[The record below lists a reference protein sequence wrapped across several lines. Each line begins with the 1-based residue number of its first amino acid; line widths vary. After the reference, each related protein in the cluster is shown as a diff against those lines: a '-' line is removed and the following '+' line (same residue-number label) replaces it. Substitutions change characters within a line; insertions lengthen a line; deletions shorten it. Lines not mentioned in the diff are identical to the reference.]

1 MSRGLLLVTT
11 SYPDSGDGSE
21 AAGAFVADL
30 ARTLAVRGPVRVVA
44 PGKRAGAI
52 ETRDGVEIRRFAG
65 TGRPLSL
72 LSPARPADWPA
83 IISTLRSLRAVTLAA
98 GSDGSIAHTLAL
110 WVLPSG
116 WAAAALQ
123 RAHGVPYS
131 VWALGSD
138 IWSLGRRRGLRPVLR
153 RVARGATHCYA
164 DGLQLGDDA
173 ARLSSVAFDF
183 LPSTRRLEGQRTRPL
198 ASTPPYRLLF
208 LGRWHPNKGIDLLL
222 DALALLDDAA
232 WTRITEMRIAG
243 GGPLEA
249 LVRERVAALQSAGR
263 PLRLD
268 GFLDRAQASSAIGD
282 ADWLLIPSRI
292 ESIPVVFS
300 DAMKLDCPV
309 ISTPVGD
316 LPQLFANGAP
326 GVLADG
332 TAPTD
337 IARAI
342 VMALASNPRLLMPA
356 VRTMAQRFD
365 LQTGL
370 ADPLA
375 RSLLPRLHREDM
387 A

>member
-11 SYPDSGDGSE
+11 SYPESGDGSE
-21 AAGAFVADL
+21 AAGAFVADI
-30 ARTLAVRGPVRVVA
+30 AQTLAVRSPVRVVA
-44 PGKRAGAI
+44 PGKRAGTI

-72 LSPARPADWPA
+72 LSPTRPADWPA
-83 IISTLRSLRAVTLAA
+83 IISTLRSLRAITLAA

-138 IWSLGRRRGLRPVLR
+138 IWSLGRRPGLRPVLR

-173 ARLSSVAFDF
+173 ARLSGVAFDF
-183 LPSTRRLEGQRTRPL
+183 LPSTRRLEGQRTRPP

-222 DALALLDDAA
+222 DALALLDDDA
-232 WTRITEMRIAG
+232 WTRIAEVRIAG

-249 LVRERVAALQSAGR
+249 LVRERVAVLQSAGR

-300 DAMKLDCPV
+300 DAMKLGCPV
-309 ISTPVGD
+309 IATPVGD
-316 LPQLFANGAP
+316 LPQLFATGAL

-332 TAPTD
+332 TAPAD

-356 VRTMAQRFD
+356 VRAMAQRFD

-370 ADPLA
+370 ADPLV
-375 RSLLPRLHREDM
+375 RSLLPHLHRESI